1 MVLDKAS
8 MILMSRSNAPASDFP
23 NSNYTTTSAHDGVVL
38 ISSQI
43 SNRQIFK
50 FPLFVN
56 SSTISFE
63 GQWIKYICIRAVFM
77 LNRVQVLSS
86 FSCGFLLFLQF
97 KIIRAFLQSD
107 MMTISLMI
115 MLNNDDVDNNSIK
128 MSSMHSDTLRKLVR
142 TWEIIFSLR
151 KYSPKKS

>member
-1 MVLDKAS
+1 MVS

-56 SSTISFE
+56 SSS
-63 GQWIKYICIRAVFM
+63 KYFGKFQYHSRDTE
-77 LNRVQVLSS
+77 LS
-86 FSCGFLLFLQF
+86 
-97 KIIRAFLQSD
+97 
-107 MMTISLMI
+107 
-115 MLNNDDVDNNSIK
+115 
-128 MSSMHSDTLRKLVR
+128 
-142 TWEIIFSLR
+142 IFA
-151 KYSPKKS
+151 

>member
-1 MVLDKAS
+1 MVS

-43 SNRQIFK
+43 SNRQI
-50 FPLFVN
+50 
-56 SSTISFE
+56 STFCQLIIEIFWWISFE

-115 MLNNDDVDNNSIK
+115 ILNNDDVDNNSIK

-142 TWEIIFSLR
+142 TWGIIFSLP

>member
-1 MVLDKAS
+1 
-8 MILMSRSNAPASDFP
+8 
-23 NSNYTTTSAHDGVVL
+23 
-38 ISSQI
+38 
-43 SNRQIFK
+43 
-50 FPLFVN
+50 
-56 SSTISFE
+56 
-63 GQWIKYICIRAVFM
+63 M

-86 FSCGFLLFLQF
+86 LSCGFLLFLQF

-142 TWEIIFSLR
+142 T
-151 KYSPKKS
+151 